1 MKTLTHFA
9 GRGDKTFHMPPSSAM
24 FSLLVSFLFALAI
37 VLALSLY
44 VK

>member
-1 MKTLTHFA
+1 MKAFTHFTR
-9 GRGDKTFHMPPSSAM
+9 RGDKTFHMLPSIAM

-44 VK
+44 MK

>member
-1 MKTLTHFA
+1 MKAFTHFT
-9 GRGDKTFHMPPSSAM
+9 RREDKTFHMPPSSAM

-37 VLALSLY
+37 VLVLSLY